1 MLVSSCFFM
10 LVFLA
15 IVLLGFDICSRS
27 GNPSAG
33 PWLLLASFLFSAYWI
48 PIHLPLIAASIVVN
62 FQLGKWLSP
71 RQTQGVRRF
80 SMLAALALHLGLIAY
95 FKSFGLFD
103 DVLASVSGQ
112 PVSFE
117 TLLLPL
123 GISFFLFQQLASLID
138 ARLGPELNAHLWSKY
153 R

>member
-1 MLVSSCFFM
+1 MLSKGIT
-10 LVFLA
+10 A
-15 IVLLGFDICSRS
+15 IAPG
-27 GNPSAG
+27 PSPGCANE
-33 PWLLLASFLFSAYWI
+33 
-48 PIHLPLIAASIVVN
+48 V
-62 FQLGKWLSP
+62 
-71 RQTQGVRRF
+71 
-80 SMLAALALHLGLIAY
+80 MLAALALHLGLIAY